1 MIHRNRFAVVVAR
14 RKQRKREARRATVK
28 AELARRDQEVAAHGD
43 PAHLQHRRLLEQF
56 RSELAAGKVKL
67 PKYRSNA
74 ASRVKVCV
82 RKRPLL
88 DAQKEEREA
97 DVLSTV
103 DQHTLLCHEP
113 RTGVDGRQT
122 LDNQPFLFDAVFG
135 DESSGA
141 DVYGRAV
148 GGEME
153 ELLEPIF
160 SSSGKG
166 RVDNP
171 RLTVFA
177 YGQTGSG
184 KTYTMSALTEAVLGR
199 LLDAAAGVCATGRK
213 ASLSLSYYE
222 IYMAKPYDLLSGHA
236 ACKMQEDAGGQCH
249 ITGLREV
256 SCTRHLFTYSYS
268 AFAMKRF

>member
-1 MIHRNRFAVVVAR
+1 MKFGDFRRNFG
-14 RKQRKREARRATVK
+14 QARRATVK

-88 DAQKEEREA
+88 GAQKEEREA

-103 DQHTLLCHEP
+103 DEHTLLCHEP

-199 LLDAAAGVCATGRK
+199 LLDAAAGVCATGRR
-213 ASLSLSYYE
+213 ASLALSYYE

-256 SCTRHLFTYSYS
+256 S
-268 AFAMKRF
+268 